1 MISSTYDLLILP
13 ALRRDFFGGPDQIRP
28 VTYPHLVR
36 PLARIQQRD
45 KGPLYLEISIS
56 VPLLRIFSVRTSR

>member
-13 ALRRDFFGGPDQIRP
+13 ALRRDFFSGRNQIRP
-28 VTYPHLVR
+28 VAYPHLTR

-45 KGPLYLEISIS
+45 KGSLYLEISIS
-56 VPLLRIFSVRTSR
+56 APLLRIFSVRTSR